1 MHFMP
6 YLKKYCGYMTLGMI
20 CLTGSQVAVFL
31 VPYLVGVVINTFEQ
45 KSMETANYWCLVMA
59 GAVVG
64 SSIFTF
70 LRIAFFQEVACRLGW
85 MIKYDLFHQLIHKD
99 ITFYDSNKTGELLS
113 RIDSDTEII

>member
-64 SSIFTF
+64 SSVFTF

-85 MIKYDLFHQLIHKD
+85 MIKYDLFH
-99 ITFYDSNKTGELLS
+99 
-113 RIDSDTEII
+113 